1 MAGSMARAALAAG
14 MMAAALAGPAGSAL
28 GATVA
33 VGGASASFHRARVI
47 GPAPSRQT
55 VHMTVTLRPRD
66 LTALIGYAHAVSTP
80 GTAVYRHYL
89 TPAQFAAR
97 FGAAPGRVTLVRRWL
112 RSRGLTPGPLST
124 GALSIPVTATAGRLQ
139 HALGISLAR
148 LALPGGRRAMAA
160 RAAPVVS
167 TAIAGAVQSLVGLDT
182 VARRPLSRRRLPG
195 AARAPLA
202 AGHVVTGGP
211 QACTGARSAAAAQSA
226 YTADQIASAY
236 GFTGPYRAGNRGAG
250 TTVAMYELEPVAPTD
265 LAAYESC
272 YGLHTDLGYVRV
284 DGGAGSGG
292 GSGEAALDIENF
304 ISLAPSSRVLVY
316 EGPNSNS
323 GNPGSGPYD
332 TFASI
337 VNQDRAQ
344 VVSVSWGECEAA
356 LGATDAQAE
365 NTLFAQAAIQGQ
377 TIVAAAGDSG
387 SEDCNTG
394 SGLPQTQLAVDDPA
408 SQPLVTGVGGTTL
421 ATLGPR
427 PAESVWND
435 AGNTTGTALQPGAG
449 GGGISNFWAMPTAQ
463 RTAASSLGVLG
474 AGLTGSACGASSG
487 YCRQVPDVAMNANPA
502 TGYLIYWNG
511 NHADPGQPAGW
522 QVIGGT
528 SGGAPVWA
536 ALFALADSSPGCTRS
551 SLGDAL
557 PALYRAAAG
566 AYGANFNDVQN
577 GNNDFSGTN
586 GGRYPA
592 GPGYDEASGLGTPN
606 ATSLVAG
613 LCANALRLENPGDQ
627 SAAAHA
633 TVALRL
639 RSADVA
645 GAPVK
650 LAAHG
655 LPPGLRLASASGL
668 ISGVPR
674 RHGRYR
680 VQLTAQDGRS
690 VISRRFVWR
699 IGTPAIVRGSSIA
712 GVTGRS
718 PVLSVTVAAGSGS
731 PPLSTVTLSLPSS
744 LSLTSTRGVDASS
757 GPLPVPFRARRAGRS
772 LVLTLRRAVGAV
784 TVLVG
789 PRGLAVAAGRRPRSV
804 RGASLGVLL
813 TDSSGG
819 ISSVSIRPHVSG

>member
-14 MMAAALAGPAGSAL
+14 VMAAALAAPAGSAL
-28 GATVA
+28 GATLA
-33 VGGASASFHRARVI
+33 VGGASASFQRARVI
-47 GPAPSRQT
+47 GPASSRLT
-55 VHMTVTLRPRD
+55 MHMTVTLRPRD
-66 LTALIGYAHAVSTP
+66 LTTLMAYAHAVSTP

-112 RSRGLTPGPLST
+112 RSRGLTPGPLSA
-124 GALSIPVTATAGRLQ
+124 GALSIPITATAGRLQ

-167 TAIAGAVQSLVGLDT
+167 AAIAGAVQSLVGLDT
-182 VARRPLSRRRLPG
+182 VARRPLLQRPATG
-195 AARAPLA
+195 APHPLA
-202 AGHVVTGGP
+202 AGHVATGGP
-211 QACTGARSAAAAQSA
+211 QACASARTAAAAQSA

-236 GFTGPYRAGNRGAG
+236 GFAGPYGAGNQGAG
-250 TTVAMYELEPVAPTD
+250 TTVAMYELEPVAATD

-272 YGLHTDLGYVRV
+272 YGLHTNLGYVPV
-284 DGGAGSGG
+284 DGGAGTGG

-304 ISLAPSSRVLVY
+304 ISLAPSAKVLVY
-316 EGPNSNS
+316 QGPNSNS

-337 VNQDRAQ
+337 INQDRAQ

-377 TIVAAAGDSG
+377 TIVAAAGDNG
-387 SEDCNTG
+387 SEDCNTVN
-394 SGLPQTQLAVDDPA
+394 GLPQTQLAVDDPA

-421 ATLGPR
+421 AALGPR
-427 PAESVWND
+427 PTESVWND
-435 AGNTTGTALQPGAG
+435 AGHTPGTALQPGAG

-536 ALFALADSSPGCTRS
+536 ALVALADSSPGCIRS

-557 PALYRAAAG
+557 PALYRAAAD
-566 AYGANFNDVQN
+566 AYATNFNDVQN

-606 ATSLVAG
+606 AASLVTSL
-613 LCANALRLENPGDQ
+613 CAHALRLENPGDQ
-627 SAAAHA
+627 IAAAHA

-639 RSADVA
+639 RSADVP

-712 GVTGRS
+712 GVTGGA
-718 PVLSVTVAAGSGS
+718 PVVSVTVAAGLGS
-731 PPLSTVTLSLPSS
+731 PPLSAVTLSLPPS
-744 LSLTSTRGVDASS
+744 LSLTSTRDVATSS
-757 GPLPVPFRARRAGRS
+757 GPLAVPFRVRRTGRS
-772 LVLTLRRAVGAV
+772 LVLTLRRAVRAV
-784 TVLVG
+784 TVIVG
-789 PRGLAVAAGRRPRSV
+789 PRGLAVAAGRGPRSV
-804 RGASLGVLL
+804 RGASLGVVL

-819 ISSVSIRPHVSG
+819 ISSVSIRPRVS

>member
-1 MAGSMARAALAAG
+1 MT
-14 MMAAALAGPAGSAL
+14 AALAGPVGSAL

-33 VGGASASFHRARVI
+33 VGGASASLLRARVI

-80 GTAVYRHYL
+80 GTAVYGHYL

-97 FGAAPGRVTLVRRWL
+97 FGAAPARATLVRRWL
-112 RSRGLTPGPLST
+112 RSRGLTPGRLSA

-148 LALPGGRRAMAA
+148 LALPGDRRAMAA

-167 TAIAGAVQSLVGLDT
+167 KAVAGAVQALVGLDT
-182 VARRPLSRRRLPG
+182 VARRPLSERRASGGPLPR
-195 AARAPLA
+195 AAR
-202 AGHVVTGGP
+202 HVATGGP
-211 QACTGARSAAAAQSA
+211 QACPSARTAAAAQSA

-236 GFTGPYRAGNRGAG
+236 GFAGPYGAGNRGAG
-250 TTVAMYELEPVAPTD
+250 ITVAMYELEPVAASD

-272 YGLHTDLGYVRV
+272 YGLHTDLEYAQV

-304 ISLAPSSRVLVY
+304 ISLAPASRVIVY
-316 EGPNSNS
+316 AGPNSNS

-337 VNQDRAQ
+337 INQDRAQ

-387 SEDCNTG
+387 SADCNTG
-394 SGLPQTQLAVDDPA
+394 TGLPQTQLAVDDPA

-421 ATLGPR
+421 STLGLR
-427 PAESVWND
+427 PVESVWND
-435 AGNTTGTALQPGAG
+435 AGKVTGAVLQPGAG
-449 GGGISNFWAMPTAQ
+449 GGGISNFWAMPAAQ
-463 RTAASSLGVLG
+463 RTAASSLGVLS
-474 AGLTGSACGASSG
+474 AGPTGSACGASSG

-566 AYGANFNDVQN
+566 AYGANFNDVQT

-592 GPGYDEASGLGTPN
+592 RPGYDEASGLGTPN
-606 ATSLVAG
+606 AASLVAG
-613 LCANALRLENPGDQ
+613 LCANALRLQNPGDQ
-627 SAAAHA
+627 TAAAHA
-633 TVALRL
+633 TVALSL

-645 GAPVK
+645 GASVK
-650 LAAHG
+650 LTAHG
-655 LPPGLRLASASGL
+655 LPPGLLLAAGSGL

-680 VQLTAQDGRS
+680 VQLTAQDGGS
-690 VISRRFVWR
+690 VISRRFVWT
-699 IGTPAIVRGSSIA
+699 IGTPAIVRGSSIT
-712 GVTGRS
+712 GVTGRA
-718 PVLSVTVAAGSGS
+718 PVLSVTVAAGAGS
-731 PPLSTVTLSLPSS
+731 PPLSTVAMSLPPS
-744 LSLTSTRGVDASS
+744 LLLSSTRGIAVSS
-757 GPLPVPFRARRAGRS
+757 GSFPVRFRARRTGRS
-772 LVLTLRRAVGAV
+772 LLLTLRHATRVV
-784 TVLVG
+784 TVLAG
-789 PRGLAVAAGRRPRSV
+789 PRGLAVAAGRQPRSV
-804 RGASLGVLL
+804 RGASLGVVL

-819 ISSVSIRPHVSG
+819 ISSVSIRPRVS